1 MRKHRTEYIT
11 KNILMLKADRFFLH
25 ETCTAI
31 LVQLSSYRYKLLFS
45 FTFSFYNYV
54 INHILIY
61 VKLRSQLVSIVK
73 LSVTKYI
80 NFFEIFIFNPFYM
93 SEINLHFM
101 NNYINIIFF
110 ISSVAYERIILRE

>member
-1 MRKHRTEYIT
+1 MRRHRTEYIT

-31 LVQLSSYRYKLLFS
+31 LVQLSSYRHKLLFS
-45 FTFSFYNYV
+45 LTFSFYNYV
-54 INHILIY
+54 INTNHILIY
-61 VKLRSQLVSIVK
+61 VKLRSQLISIVK

-80 NFFEIFIFNPFYM
+80 NFFEILISDPFYM

-101 NNYINIIFF
+101 NNYINIIFL
-110 ISSVAYERIILRE
+110 ISSVAYEL